1 MDDRIKHVAES
12 LKGKQPFKRLNDHV
26 REFLNGMVLPHE
38 LKGFDE
44 LIKKKMNNTELKYR
58 KGHWYLVDGS
68 VTPEEGGVA
77 IWCDMRPI
85 FTSFI
90 DDERGICSSSER
102 CFGSMTVGF
111 NNLETVMGSTNH
123 NDGTP
128 MLDVSKFEELGVI
141 DEGVNYP
148 VDYTITFAN
157 GKQEAYL
164 INRFVNI
171 LRIKK
176 ESN

>member
-1 MDDRIKHVAES
+1 MNDKIKQAAEN
-12 LKGKQPFKRLNDHV
+12 LKGKELFRKLNDHV
-26 REFLNGMVLPHE
+26 REVLNGMVLPHE
-38 LKGFDE
+38 VEGFDE
-44 LIKKKMNNTELKYR
+44 LIKKKMNNTELKHR
-58 KGHWYLVDGS
+58 KGHWYLVDGR

-90 DDERGICSSSER
+90 DVEKEICSSSEK

-111 NNLETVMGSTNH
+111 NNLETVMGSTNL

-128 MLDVSKFEELGVI
+128 MLDVSKFEELGII
-141 DEGVNYP
+141 DKGVNYP
-148 VDYTITFAN
+148 VDYTITFTN
-157 GKQEAYL
+157 GKHEAYL
-164 INRFVNI
+164 INRFINI
-171 LRIKK
+171 LKVKK